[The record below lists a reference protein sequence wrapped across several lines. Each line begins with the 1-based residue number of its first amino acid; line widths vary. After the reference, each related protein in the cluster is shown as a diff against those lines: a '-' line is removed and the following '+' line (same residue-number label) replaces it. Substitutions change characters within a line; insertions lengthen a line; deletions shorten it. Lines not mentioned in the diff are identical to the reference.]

1 MDTGNHDRFRIGTR
15 GSPMALMQTA
25 IVRDRLAATHAH
37 LAAPGAIEIVV
48 IKTTGDRMQDRQL
61 AEIGGKQLFTKE
73 LENALLAGAI
83 NIAVHSMK
91 DVATWLPVG
100 LEIACLLPRDDPRD
114 AFLSPLA
121 TTLAELPKGAL
132 VGTSSPRRRAQIL
145 ERRPDLKILPIRGN
159 AGTRISKLAAG
170 ECDAT
175 LLGLAGLRRIGE
187 ERAVTSILSVDE
199 MLPAVSQGVIGI
211 ECRTDD
217 LRTKEI
223 LLPLHHPE
231 TAACN
236 IAERSLLG
244 ALGGSCRTPIA
255 GLARLVGDTVSVHG
269 LIFSPDGARRHR
281 ADRQGPVGDAAA
293 LGADAGAELRA
304 IAGPNFFAALN

>member
-1 MDTGNHDRFRIGTR
+1 MDTEDHGLFRIGTR

-25 IVRDRLAATHAH
+25 IVRERLVAAHPH
-37 LAAPGAIEIVV
+37 LAAPGAIEIVI
-48 IKTTGDRMQDRQL
+48 IKTTGDRVQDRRL

-73 LENALLAGAI
+73 IEDALLAGAI
-83 NIAVHSMK
+83 DIAVHSMK
-91 DVATWLPVG
+91 DVATWLPEG

-114 AFLSPLA
+114 AFLSPRAA
-121 TTLAELPKGAL
+121 TLGALPKGAV
-132 VGTSSPRRRAQIL
+132 VGTSSPRRQAQVL
-145 ERRPDLKILPIRGN
+145 ELRPDLKIVPIRGN
-159 AGTRISKLAAG
+159 AGTRMSKLAAG

-187 ERAVTSILSVDE
+187 ERAVTSILSVEE

-217 LRTKEI
+217 LRAHEI

-231 TAACN
+231 TSACN
-236 IAERSLLG
+236 IAERSLLA

-255 GLARLVGDTVSVHG
+255 GLAQLVGDTMSLCG
-269 LIFSPDGARRHR
+269 LIFSPDGARRYR
-281 ADRQGPVGDAAA
+281 ADRRGPVGDAAA

-304 IAGPNFFAALN
+304 VAGPNFFAALL

>member
-25 IVRDRLAATHAH
+25 IVRDRLAAAHAH

-61 AEIGGKQLFTKE
+61 ADIGGKQLFTKE
-73 LENALLAGAI
+73 LENALLAGVI
-83 NIAVHSMK
+83 DIAVHSMK
-91 DVATWLPVG
+91 DVATWLPAG

-121 TTLAELPKGAL
+121 ATLAELPKGAL
-132 VGTSSPRRRAQIL
+132 VGTSSPRRQAQIL
-145 ERRPDLKILPIRGN
+145 ERRPDLKISPIR
-159 AGTRISKLAAG
+159 
-170 ECDAT
+170 
-175 LLGLAGLRRIGE
+175 GLAGLRRIGE
-187 ERAVTSILSVDE
+187 ERAVTSVLSVDE

-236 IAERSLLG
+236 MAERSLLG

-255 GLARLVGDTVSVHG
+255 GLARLVGDMMSVRG

>member
-25 IVRDRLAATHAH
+25 IVRDRLAAARAH

-61 AEIGGKQLFTKE
+61 ADIGGKQLFTKE
-73 LENALLAGAI
+73 LENALLAGVI
-83 NIAVHSMK
+83 DIAVHSMK
-91 DVATWLPVG
+91 DVATWLPAG

-121 TTLAELPKGAL
+121 ATLAELPKGAL
-132 VGTSSPRRRAQIL
+132 VGTSSPRRQAQIL
-145 ERRPDLKILPIRGN
+145 ERRPDLKISPIRGN
-159 AGTRISKLAAG
+159 AGTRIGKLAAG

-187 ERAVTSILSVDE
+187 ERAVTSVLSVDE

-217 LRTKEI
+217 RRTKEI

-236 IAERSLLG
+236 MAERSLLG

-255 GLARLVGDTVSVHG
+255 GLARLVGDMMSVRG
-269 LIFSPDGARRHR
+269 LIFSPDGARRHC

>member
-25 IVRDRLAATHAH
+25 IVRDRLAAAHAH

-61 AEIGGKQLFTKE
+61 ADIGGKQLFTKE
-73 LENALLAGAI
+73 LENALLAGVI
-83 NIAVHSMK
+83 DIAVHSMK
-91 DVATWLPVG
+91 DVATWLPAG

-121 TTLAELPKGAL
+121 ATLAELPKGAL
-132 VGTSSPRRRAQIL
+132 VGTFSPRRQAQIL
-145 ERRPDLKILPIRGN
+145 ERRPDLKISPIRGN
-159 AGTRISKLAAG
+159 AGTRIGKLAAG

-187 ERAVTSILSVDE
+187 ERAVTSVLYVDE

-217 LRTKEI
+217 RRTKEI

-236 IAERSLLG
+236 MAERSLLG

-255 GLARLVGDTVSVHG
+255 GLARLVGDMMSVRG
-269 LIFSPDGARRHR
+269 LIFSPDGARRHS
-281 ADRQGPVGDAAA
+281 ANRQGLIGDAAA

-304 IAGPNFFAALN
+304 IAGPNFFAAFV

>member
-1 MDTGNHDRFRIGTR
+1 MNRENDDRFRIGTR
-15 GSPMALMQTA
+15 GSPMALAQTA
-25 IVRDRLAATHAH
+25 IVRDRLVATHPH

-48 IKTTGDRMQDRQL
+48 IRTTGDRVQDRQL

-73 LENALLAGAI
+73 IEDALLIGAI
-83 NIAVHSMK
+83 DIAVHSMK
-91 DVATWLPVG
+91 DVATWLPEG

-114 AFLSPLA
+114 AFLSPRA
-121 TTLAELPKGAL
+121 TTLAGLPKGAV
-132 VGTSSPRRRAQIL
+132 VGTSSPRRQAQVL
-145 ERRPDLKILPIRGN
+145 ERRPDLKIMPIRGN
-159 AGTRISKLAAG
+159 AGTRMSKLAAG

-217 LRTKEI
+217 LRAHQI

-236 IAERSLLG
+236 IAERSLLA

-255 GLARLVGDTVSVHG
+255 GLAQLVGDTVSVRG

-281 ADRQGPVGDAAA
+281 AVRQGPVGDAAA

-304 IAGPNFFAALN
+304 VAGPNFFAALV

>member
-1 MDTGNHDRFRIGTR
+1 MDTENQDRFRIGTR

-25 IVRDRLAATHAH
+25 MVRERLAVAHPH

-48 IKTTGDRMQDRQL
+48 IKTTGDRVQDRQL

-73 LENALLAGAI
+73 IEDALLAGAI
-83 NIAVHSMK
+83 DIAVHSMK
-91 DVATWLPVG
+91 DVATWLPEG

-114 AFLSPLA
+114 AFLSPRSA
-121 TTLAELPKGAL
+121 TLAELPKGAL
-132 VGTSSPRRRAQIL
+132 VGTSSPRRQAQVL
-145 ERRPDLKILPIRGN
+145 ERRPDLKIVPIRGN
-159 AGTRISKLAAG
+159 AGTRMNRLAAG

-187 ERAVTSILSVDE
+187 ERAVASILSVEE

-217 LRTKEI
+217 LRTHEI

-231 TAACN
+231 TSTCN
-236 IAERSLLG
+236 IAERSLLA

-255 GLARLVGDTVSVHG
+255 GLAQLLGDTVSVRG

-281 ADRQGPVGDAAA
+281 TDRQGLIGDAAA

-304 IAGPNFFAALN
+304 IAGPNFFAGLV